1 MVYGAVALF
10 WQYPE
15 VSALS
20 VQPPLLAACLGVML
34 IALPALGNL
43 FPERVSFL
51 LAMRFYA
58 GNWAYGVWLFEKRA
72 FEKLERLTKS
82 AALLHKQLERF
93 YDPALARGLIGKV
106 MGFRLM
112 HLHGRALPLLVPRA
126 VQRFEDYEYL
136 DGELVAGLA
145 LGWNFGDGH
154 LHNETLLRAI
164 QAQCGFE
171 PGELRCIFVE
181 SQPILGKTLSYRI
194 VDAVTGVV
202 EQGQLPVAELL
213 TRQPWAASV

>member
-20 VQPPLLAACLGVML
+20 VQPPLLAACLCVML
-34 IALPALGNL
+34 IALPVLGNL

-58 GNWAYGVWLFEKRA
+58 GNWAYGVWLFEKSA

-106 MGFRLM
+106 MGWALSAVSFGSFSMHSGRVSAETSTRLPSRSWDS
-112 HLHGRALPLLVPRA
+112 G
-126 VQRFEDYEYL
+126 
-136 DGELVAGLA
+136 
-145 LGWNFGDGH
+145 
-154 LHNETLLRAI
+154 
-164 QAQCGFE
+164 
-171 PGELRCIFVE
+171 
-181 SQPILGKTLSYRI
+181 
-194 VDAVTGVV
+194 
-202 EQGQLPVAELL
+202 
-213 TRQPWAASV
+213 